1 MATTFWVAVGGLGE
15 DVVHAV
21 TRVLGDQGAQHALR
35 EGEVR
40 AIDARVAWCV
50 C

>member
-1 MATTFWVAVGGLGE
+1 MIVGGLGE
-15 DVVHAV
+15 DVVHMV
-21 TRVLGDQGAQHALR
+21 KRVLGDQGDQHALR

-40 AIDARVAWCV
+40 AIDARVALCA